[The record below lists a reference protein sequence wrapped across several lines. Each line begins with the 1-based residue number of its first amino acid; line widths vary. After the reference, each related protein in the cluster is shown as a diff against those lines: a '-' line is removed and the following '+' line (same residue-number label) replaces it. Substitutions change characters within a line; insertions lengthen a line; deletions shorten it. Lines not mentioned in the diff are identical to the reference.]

1 VRWSTHIR
9 SESRYSD
16 SAALKSLIITFSVC
30 IKDNVNNRG
39 VLRVDGDL
47 DSFRQQG
54 QIPRLH
60 ESVEVRNR
68 PVWGEQQTNRTAI
81 VLFKNHPIPPFFS
94 YFFLLNLTHATD
106 GPSADYTP
114 RLLDLLK
121 ARHLKAT
128 FFLIGQNVQA
138 HPELVRRIIAEGH
151 EVGNHTWDHPQ
162 LSKLSDERATDEIEK
177 TQAAI
182 RAACGVTPVL
192 LRPPYGALNKPEHV
206 WIPER
211 LKLNVIYWSVDTIDW
226 KHPGASTIT
235 QRVLAGA
242 RPGAIILQ
250 HDIHG
255 QTIDAMAAALDGLI
269 AKGYHLVTISQLI
282 AMESPEGAPTPSP
295 HVTTEAQSVGP
306 QRDSGL

>member
-1 VRWSTHIR
+1 M
-9 SESRYSD
+9 RY
-16 SAALKSLIITFSVC
+16 F
-30 IKDNVNNRG
+30 
-39 VLRVDGDL
+39 
-47 DSFRQQG
+47 
-54 QIPRLH
+54 
-60 ESVEVRNR
+60 
-68 PVWGEQQTNRTAI
+68 
-81 VLFKNHPIPPFFS
+81 
-94 YFFLLNLTHATD
+94 YFFFVAFLCASDCSQAQTQSMPSSTDTNVAGPSYGIYTHVRTREPYLAMTFDD
-106 GPSADYTP
+106 GPSAEYTP

-177 TQAAI
+177 TQDAI

-192 LRPPYGALNKPEHV
+192 LRPPYGALNKPQHV
-206 WIPER
+206 WIPQR
-211 LKLNVIYWSVDTIDW
+211 LKLNVIYWSVDTLDW
-226 KHPGASTIT
+226 KHPGSAAIT

-269 AKGYHLVTISQLI
+269 AKGYHLVTVSQLI
-282 AMESPEGAPTPSP
+282 AMETPQASPTPSP
-295 HVTTEAQSVGP
+295 HVIGGAPSTDR
-306 QRDSGL
+306 QRDPNAPSGI